1 MRTMCF
7 SSTLPRASI
16 SAVQVKYTLRFSE
29 DKLAAYLSVSDDF
42 SVDAEVLSEVGL
54 RGFLEAQGV
63 RFGIQ
68 ESVIERVL
76 SLGFGSHLE
85 VARGIPPLKGAD
97 AYFESLVA
105 SRQEKYYQIC
115 EQFHHLPQIS
125 ASDFRPLLVRPRL
138 PVLKKNVAT
147 RGAPGITVTGM
158 LIPGLWGED
167 CEPPAMEN
175 LVPSPEEKNLWL
187 SACKGLCLFDLPHFI
202 EVRPLLL
209 LERDLKESLSFDG
222 IVVVLGHIHDH
233 VRLRAT
239 DDVFVT
245 DVVEASVIISM
256 GNIYL
261 QQGVKGKNM
270 AVIRAVKNV
279 VLNFAENA
287 TLEVG
292 GELHAHSL
300 FSCHTYT
307 LSNCVADF
315 IQGGETFSAQ
325 HLFSE
330 KIGSLGIST
339 VVYGGFPDYLE
350 AAIENLE
357 ISCKELKERL
367 LNIEAFLSNPQ
378 FLVNSAKQVLRQH
391 YYYQRPCLKYALQKQ
406 ESRLALLH
414 QRNAVQKEA
423 FISASQGVMGDTA
436 LCLLHFEYYQEN
448 FIQGPVI
455 YSSGR
460 YGIIIKGANEDN
472 L

>member
-1 MRTMCF
+1 MCLGCTL
-7 SSTLPRASI
+7 SSYLI
-16 SAVQVKYTLRFSE
+16 SAVRVKYALHFSE
-29 DKLAAYLSVSDDF
+29 DKLSAYLSVSDDF
-42 SVDAEVLSEVGL
+42 TVDAEVLSEGGL
-54 RGFLEAQGV
+54 REFLASQGI

-68 ESVIERVL
+68 EAILERVL
-76 SLGFGSHLE
+76 AQGFANHLE

-97 AYFESLVA
+97 AYFESLVS
-105 SRQEKYYQIC
+105 SRQEKYYQLC
-115 EQFHHLPQIS
+115 EQFHRLVQIS

-138 PVLKKNVAT
+138 PVLKKNKAT
-147 RGAPGITVTGM
+147 RGAPGMTVTGA
-158 LIPGLWGED
+158 LISGLWGED

-175 LVPSPEEKNLWL
+175 LIPSPKKKDIWL

-222 IVVVLGHIHDH
+222 IVVVLGHVHDQ

-239 DDVFVT
+239 SDIFVT

-270 AVIRAVKNV
+270 AVLRAAGNIF
-279 VLNFAENA
+279 LNFAEHA

-292 GELHAHSL
+292 GELRAHSL

-307 LSNCVADF
+307 LSHCVADF

-330 KIGSLGIST
+330 KIGSRGIST

-350 AAIENLE
+350 DAIENLE
-357 ISCKELKERL
+357 SHCEELKARL
-367 LNIEAFLSNPQ
+367 MDIDAFLSNPQ
-378 FLVNSAKQVLRQH
+378 FLVDSAKQVLRQH

-406 ESRLALLH
+406 LSRLSLLH
-414 QRNAVQKEA
+414 QRVTLQKAA
-423 FISASQGVMGDTA
+423 FISASQGVMGDTT
-436 LCLLHFEYYQEN
+436 LFLRDFEYYQEK
-448 FIQGPVI
+448 FIQGPI
-455 YSSGR
+455 TYTSGR
-460 YGIIIKGANEDN
+460 YGIIIKETNEDN
-472 L
+472 GE